1 MTAEH
6 GSAGR
11 PGRTRLEEDERISA
25 REALRLYRRALRY
38 VRPFRLRFAGKL
50 AITVASL
57 VPPLFLPW
65 PVKIVIDHVIEG
77 LPLGATPTP
86 LPFFV
91 RPVLEALSDR
101 SPFALLLWML
111 AIQGV
116 LLLAIGA
123 FGSSAREN
131 DRADAWLAQGQDTAT
146 QTENAA
152 NAGFSFVG
160 GLLGLLD
167 FRFTMRLTQAL
178 NHHYR
183 SRLFERIQA
192 LPMASFGDERVGDAV
207 FRVMYDTPAITD
219 VCYRLLLTPLAAPL
233 GILLSA
239 GVLALLFADAPG
251 LVGAALAFI
260 PLSFLATLP
269 FARRIR
275 RRGEGSRRAGAATT
289 ASIEEGMAN
298 LLAVQSL
305 GQGERETRRFG
316 RDSETGF
323 GAYRALLRVGI
334 GTFVAGLL
342 PGAAL
347 AGWVF
352 LRVVDGVIAGRL
364 SLGDFTL
371 LFTYFLQT
379 AYYAIEL
386 GALWI
391 RLQEDAPGLHRVFF
405 LMDQP
410 AERDRPGARPLR
422 DVVEGVRYEDVH
434 FEFPDGTPALRGVS
448 FEARVGSVCA
458 LVGPAGAGKTTL
470 ASLLPRFLAPT
481 RGRVRLDGVDVTEL
495 ELASL
500 RRQIAFVF
508 QETALFDGTVAE
520 NIRLGRPEASDADVR
535 RAARLAGA
543 DEFVERLPL
552 GYDTPLGRAGGKLS
566 VGQKQR
572 LAIARALLR
581 EAPILILDE
590 PTSALDPDT
599 ERRLVE
605 TLRESCR
612 DRLVLVIAHRLST
625 VRAADQILFLQDGRV
640 LERGSHAELLA
651 RPGGAYRRFVEL
663 QTRGAAAA

>member
-1 MTAEH
+1 MTAPPE
-6 GSAGR
+6 ARARRGR
-11 PGRTRLEEDERISA
+11 ARLEEDERISA
-25 REALRLYRRALRY
+25 RQALRLYGRALRY
-38 VRPFRLRFAGKL
+38 VGPFRLRFAGKL
-50 AITVASL
+50 AITLASL
-57 VPPLFLPW
+57 LPPLLLPW

-77 LPLGATPTP
+77 IPIGAAPTP

-91 RPVLEALSDR
+91 RPFLEALSGS
-101 SPFALLLWML
+101 SPSALLLWML
-111 AIQGV
+111 ALQGA

-123 FGSSAREN
+123 FGSSTREN

-192 LPMASFGDERVGDAV
+192 LPMPGFADERVGDAV
-207 FRVMYDTPAITD
+207 FRVMYDTPAITN
-219 VCYRLLLTPLAAPL
+219 VCYRVLLVPVAAPL

-239 GVLALLFADAPG
+239 AVLALLLPDAPW
-251 LVGAALAFI
+251 LVAAALAFV

-269 FARRIR
+269 FAGRIR
-275 RRGEGSRRAGAATT
+275 SRGEGSRRAGATTT

-298 LLAVQSL
+298 LLAVQSQ
-305 GQGERETRRFG
+305 GQGEREKRRFG
-316 RDSETGF
+316 RDSEAGF

-334 GTFVAGLL
+334 WTFVAGLV
-342 PGAAL
+342 PGAVL
-347 AGWVF
+347 AGAVF
-352 LRVVDGVIAGRL
+352 LAVADGVIAGRL

-371 LFTYFLQT
+371 LFTYFLQI
-379 AYYAIEL
+379 AYYAVEL
-386 GALWI
+386 GGLWI
-391 RLQEDAPGLHRVFF
+391 NVQEDAPGLHRVFF

-422 DVVEGVRYEDVH
+422 GVLDGVRYDDVD
-434 FEFPDGTPALRGVS
+434 FVFPDGTPGLRGVS

-481 RGRVRLDGVDVTEL
+481 RGRVCLDGVDVEEL

-508 QETALFDGTVAE
+508 QETALFEGTIAE
-520 NIRLGRPEASDADVR
+520 NIRLGRPDASDAEVR
-535 RAARLAGA
+535 RAARLAGV
-543 DEFVERLPL
+543 DEFAQRLPL
-552 GYDTPLGRAGGKLS
+552 GYDTALGRAGGKLS

-572 LAIARALLR
+572 LAIARALVR

-590 PTSALDPDT
+590 PTSALDPET
-599 ERRLVE
+599 EQRLVE
-605 TLRESCR
+605 ALREACR

-625 VRAADQILFLQDGRV
+625 VRAADQILFLQEGRV
-640 LERGSHAELLA
+640 LERGSHTELLA

>member
-1 MTAEH
+1 MTS
-6 GSAGR
+6 GAGAATR
-11 PGRTRLEEDERISA
+11 PGRARLEEDERISA
-25 REALRLYRRALRY
+25 RQALALYARALRY
-38 VRPFRLRFAGKL
+38 VGPFRLRFAGKL
-50 AITVASL
+50 AITLASL
-57 VPPLFLPW
+57 FPPLLLPW

-77 LPLGATPTP
+77 LPIGGTPTP

-91 RPVLEALSDR
+91 RPLLEALAGSSAFD
-101 SPFALLLWML
+101 LLLWML
-111 AIQGV
+111 GLQLA

-152 NAGFSFVG
+152 SAGFSFLG

-219 VCYRLLLTPLAAPL
+219 VCYRLLLTPLAAPC

-239 GVLALLFADAPG
+239 GVLALLFPGAPG
-251 LVGAALAFI
+251 LVLAALALI

-269 FARRIR
+269 FAGGIR

-305 GQGERETRRFG
+305 GQGEREKRRVG

-323 GAYRALLRVGI
+323 GAHRALLRVGL
-334 GTFVAGLL
+334 GTFLAGLL
-342 PGAAL
+342 PGAVL

-352 LRVVDGVIAGRL
+352 LQVVDGVIAGRL

-379 AYYAIEL
+379 AYYAVEL

-410 AERDRPGARPLR
+410 AERDRPGARPVCGVR
-422 DVVEGVRYEDVH
+422 EGVRYEDVA
-434 FEFPDGTPALRGVS
+434 FDWPDGTPGLRGIS
-448 FEARVGSVCA
+448 FEARVGTVCA

-470 ASLLPRFLAPT
+470 ASLLPRFLAPSS
-481 RGRVRLDGVDVTEL
+481 GCIRLDGVDVAEL

-508 QETALFDGTVAE
+508 QETVLFEGTVAE
-520 NIRLGRPEASDADVR
+520 NIRLGRPDASDADIR
-535 RAARLAGA
+535 HAARVAGA
-543 DEFVERLPL
+543 HEFVERLPL
-552 GYDTPLGRAGGKLS
+552 GYDTPLGRGGGKLS

-572 LAIARALLR
+572 LSIARALVR

-590 PTSALDPDT
+590 PTSALDPET

-605 TLRESCR
+605 TLREACR

-640 LERGSHAELLA
+640 AERGSPSELLA

-663 QTRGAAAA
+663 QSRGAAAA